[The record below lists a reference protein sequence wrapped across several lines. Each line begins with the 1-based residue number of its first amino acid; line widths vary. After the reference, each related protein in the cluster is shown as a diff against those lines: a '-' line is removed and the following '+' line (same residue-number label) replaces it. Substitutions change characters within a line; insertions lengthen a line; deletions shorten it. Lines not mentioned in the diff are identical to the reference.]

1 MTSHVDI
8 STSSA
13 EDAASKATVKAM
25 VEAMAQKRHDR
36 PVESDGG
43 SAVGGARGRKE
54 KEVVARG
61 RSRKR
66 KRSRS
71 SSTSRDNKEKS
82 QEGKKHKKEK
92 PITLRPRPSCNC
104 PWIVNDGGVHV
115 KCVCKKTVK
124 QTKKVQETARQ
135 EDSPSAVGDKMIRKT
150 VATVVDSSDEEDAAA
165 AGERGESTQRRWN
178 AREAQCWRVGA
189 NVLSAK
195 SAAHYAEV
203 FRPYRVWVALRQ
215 RRIAAAA
222 AKRWLRRRWTAE
234 VRRWWTAV
242 VDRGRPGRVRER
254 TPEEA
259 RRVRRLRWLRAVSAE
274 VRRVLDSQGRGAGD
288 CVGVACWAASAH
300 PW

>member
-1 MTSHVDI
+1 MDT
-8 STSSA
+8 
-13 EDAASKATVKAM
+13 ERW
-25 VEAMAQKRHDR
+25 Q
-36 PVESDGG
+36 
-43 SAVGGARGRKE
+43 
-54 KEVVARG
+54 
-61 RSRKR
+61 
-66 KRSRS
+66 
-71 SSTSRDNKEKS
+71 
-82 QEGKKHKKEK
+82 
-92 PITLRPRPSCNC
+92 
-104 PWIVNDGGVHV
+104 
-115 KCVCKKTVK
+115 CVCKKTVK

-178 AREAQCWRVGA
+178 AREARCWRVGA
-189 NVLSAK
+189 NVLSAEV
-195 SAAHYAEV
+195 AAHYAEV
-203 FRPYRVWVALRQ
+203 WRPYRVWVALRQ

-274 VRRVLDSQGRGAGD
+274 VRRVRR
-288 CVGVACWAASAH
+288 VGGPRQWVDLEDPDGMAAAAARREAATRRWWAAVVDNATGRRRAAVVDRVLEEGGMGGLRE
-300 PW
+300 WLRAGQGTVEEVVDLG